1 MTSDELLDTVLALG
15 VQVLELMHGRELL
28 HVQPVRGDYV
38 CRVAGEK
45 EREGEQERERERENR
60 RQRGRDNKRREVE
73 KEQEMRGRDNKR
85 EER

>member
-1 MTSDELLDTVLALG
+1 VTSDELLDTVLALG

-38 CRVAGEK
+38 CGVVGEK
-45 EREGEQERERERENR
+45 EREGARERTGKGERTKER
-60 RQRGRDNKRREVE
+60 RGRDNR
-73 KEQEMRGRDNKR
+73 R